1 MTAECQCRRGNL
13 LGNTRDAL
21 YGCRPESMCLHSKA
35 RENET
40 ISYVDVKYFKFAFCR
55 AIIQVGNTCKGI
67 EACLRMDDL
76 IICSIVL
83 REILYHHVFPSRCNN
98 KFIFCLCRT
107 CVLISSEECV
117 HTQDEDHTLT
127 GTWVMVE
134 MRLAVEMEYRILDI
148 NDVYVCQVTQ
158 YNPERGEG
166 GRFVFYINT
175 FIKLKRRLAVI
186 AAGSTLPKARTG
198 MWTGFGREK

>member
-1 MTAECQCRRGNL
+1 
-13 LGNTRDAL
+13 
-21 YGCRPESMCLHSKA
+21 
-35 RENET
+35 
-40 ISYVDVKYFKFAFCR
+40 
-55 AIIQVGNTCKGI
+55 
-67 EACLRMDDL
+67 
-76 IICSIVL
+76 
-83 REILYHHVFPSRCNN
+83 
-98 KFIFCLCRT
+98 
-107 CVLISSEECV
+107 
-117 HTQDEDHTLT
+117 
-127 GTWVMVE
+127 MVE